1 MFRQMREDIA
11 TIRERDP
18 AAQSSFEVWWL
29 YNGYKALRS
38 HRRAHRLY
46 QKGHTLL
53 ARWVS
58 QRLVRRT
65 GIEIHPAATIGKRFF
80 IDHGTGVVIGE
91 TTEIG
96 DDCTIYQ
103 GVTLGGTGKDQ
114 GKRHPTLGNNVMVGA
129 GAKVLGPITIGN
141 NVRIAAGA
149 VVLTDIPDN
158 CTAVGIPAKVVRR
171 DGEKVQDLDQIHIPD
186 PVAQELARLEQ
197 RVSALEDKGE

>member
-1 MFRQMREDIA
+1 MFKQMREDIA
-11 TIRERDP
+11 TIRDRDP
-18 AAQSSFEVWWL
+18 AARSNFEVWWL

-38 HRRAHRLY
+38 HRRASWLY
-46 QKGHTLL
+46 HHGLLLL
-53 ARWVS
+53 ARWES
-58 QRLVRRT
+58 QRCVRRT
-65 GIEIHPAATIGKRFF
+65 GIEIHPAATIGNRFF

-114 GKRHPTLGNNVMVGA
+114 GKRHPTLGNHVMVGA
-129 GAKVLGPITIGN
+129 GAKVLGPIKIGN

-158 CTAVGIPAKVVRR
+158 CTAVGIPARVVRR
-171 DGEKVQDLDQIHIPD
+171 DGEKVEDLDQIHIPD
-186 PVAQELARLEQ
+186 PVAQELARLEE
-197 RVSALEDKGE
+197 RISALEDKGE